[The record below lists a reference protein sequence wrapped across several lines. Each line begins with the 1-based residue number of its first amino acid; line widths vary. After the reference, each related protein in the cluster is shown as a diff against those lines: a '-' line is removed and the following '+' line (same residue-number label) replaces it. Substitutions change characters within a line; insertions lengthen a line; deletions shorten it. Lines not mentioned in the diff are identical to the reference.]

1 MSPHEPSNPVVSR
14 LVAARRLPLARLR
27 SDPPVHVQARRPD
40 GPHRRASHGTA
51 RCPTRKILLAAR
63 WPAAAAGRHT
73 GDGRQHPDRRSAPVA
88 CLVHAAA
95 SCRWVAAAGR

>member
-51 RCPTRKILLAAR
+51 TGQPGARLERSCSPPGGQQLQLGGTPVTAAR
-63 WPAAAAGRHT
+63 TLVGAAPAHT
-73 GDGRQHPDRRSAPVA
+73 
-88 CLVHAAA
+88 
-95 SCRWVAAAGR
+95 